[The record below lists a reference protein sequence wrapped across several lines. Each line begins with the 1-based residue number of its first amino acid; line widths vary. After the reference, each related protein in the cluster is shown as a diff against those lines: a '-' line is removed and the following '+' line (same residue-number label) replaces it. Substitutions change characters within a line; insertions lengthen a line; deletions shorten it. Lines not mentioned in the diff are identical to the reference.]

1 MSDQSVSKQTLEIN
15 KPLYDLFKRLT
26 SNWKSLTLTFSPWH
40 KGLDID
46 INAEAKVTKA
56 QREKLEELA
65 GEWFYDFEDGAV
77 QYTTLELYFTNED
90 GELSALASYS
100 NNLLDNG
107 EIEWDRDRLMET
119 VAKSTGT
126 DPKEIADHDSGWSI
140 SFSIGK
146 TGAKDAKVAN
156 FQLLDNGTGK
166 RVRLKKDVLAK
177 LQKVILEQVDSSIS
191 RQLQAMG
198 NIYAQM
204 DMPSYFLEVD
214 DGMPTCLLE
223 DGDADMSFVAGK

>member
-1 MSDQSVSKQTLEIN
+1 MSDLSASKQTLEMN
-15 KPLYDLFKRLT
+15 KPLYDLVKRLT
-26 SNWKSLTLTFSPWH
+26 SKWKSLTLTFSPWH

-56 QREKLEELA
+56 QREELEELA

-77 QYTTLELYFTNED
+77 QYTTLQLYFTNED
-90 GELSALASYS
+90 GEISALASYS

-107 EIEWDRDRLMET
+107 EIEWNREELMET
-119 VAKSTGT
+119 VAKSAGK
-126 DPKEIADHDSGWSI
+126 DPKEITDPDNGWSL

-146 TGAKDAKVAN
+146 TGAKEAKVSN

-177 LQKVILEQVDSSIS
+177 LQKVILEQVDTSIS
-191 RQLQAMG
+191 RQLHAMG

-214 DGMPTCLLE
+214 DGIPTSLQE
-223 DGDADMSFVAGK
+223 DGDVDMSFVVGK